1 MHLAHLGRVRDRVRV
16 KVRVRVRMRGRVRI
30 RERARVRVR
39 ASAHEGAQRR
49 DGVGQEGVV
58 DVRVEPVALV
68 QGQHVG
74 AQLGQPRRV
83 GGVPVGV
90 LGVEVPG

>member
-1 MHLAHLGRVRDRVRV
+1 M
-16 KVRVRVRMRGRVRI
+16 
-30 RERARVRVR
+30 RARVRVR
-39 ASAHEGAQRR
+39 VRARVSVHRAHEGAQRR

-68 QGQHVG
+68 QRQHVG

-90 LGVEVPG
+90 LGVEVAG